1 MATITTTTYEYDD
14 EGRLIKTVTT
24 TEPQKPS
31 YRIGDPP
38 PDSWYDPR
46 SRWVGA
52 PLPYLTWTGTTVK
65 VTGE

>member
-1 MATITTTTYEYDD
+1 MTTITTTTYEYDD

-31 YRIGDPP
+31 YRLRVGD
-38 PDSWYDPR
+38 
-46 SRWVGA
+46 V
-52 PLPYLTWTGTTVK
+52 PYTTWTGTTVK